1 MYCSSLCKSTDK
13 IWANMKQRVRRHLW
27 LSYPLHNMKCFNQFK
42 QLVCLLHILTPL
54 YPIHTHCKTK
64 FMYSRCLRMLQRLDR
79 YPFVFGVLNFRWVVW
94 VLGGVV
100 EITQWNYDLKI
111 KINRT
116 IGTGTIRSRN
126 FVAS

>member
-42 QLVCLLHILTPL
+42 QLVCLLYIHSPL
-54 YPIHTHCKTK
+54 YPIHTHCKAK
-64 FMYSRCLRMLQRLDR
+64 LMYSRCLRMLQRLDR
-79 YPFVFGVLNFRWVVW
+79 YPFVFGNLNFRWVVW